1 MAKITEVMVEK
12 PIYYPEHCDCQ
23 KPEPV
28 LIEVEKPVYKE
39 YAKEIIVEKCHF
51 VQPNVEERIV

>member
-1 MAKITEVMVEK
+1 MVEK